1 LINNLNR
8 LSKPYLIQNGIIY
21 FKKHYFY
28 FFFFELSKCSCSA
41 NGDMLP
47 FYILFKGKH
56 LWDTWLNNGPEGC
69 AYNVSESGWM
79 ESEQFLEWFNTV
91 FVRHCNKIE
100 GPKLLIMD
108 NHGSHISLDIID
120 KAREHNIHILAL
132 PAHSSHL
139 TQPLDVGVFKHV
151 KSAWKEVVEV
161 FFRESGF
168 KNVEKNV
175 FASLFA
181 KIKFSG
187 KAFLRR
193 HVVAG
198 FEQTGIFPFNREAID
213 SNKLKPS
220 CAFSFD
226 SAQSNDENVP
236 VAIQSKRSNG
246 GSKAAHS
253 SLSQGPTRVAH
264 GGGSKAAHSSLS
276 QGPTRVAH
284 GGGSKAAHSN
294 SLEDL
299 LLELEKD
306 EEAMDSEDSF
316 TSDSS
321 TDVSLME
328 LGEGDDSLMEELKSK
343 KLESNVV
350 FKFCS

>member
-1 LINNLNR
+1 
-8 LSKPYLIQNGIIY
+8 
-21 FKKHYFY
+21 
-28 FFFFELSKCSCSA
+28 
-41 NGDMLP
+41 MLP
-47 FYILFKGKH
+47 FYKLFKGKH

-91 FVRHCNKIE
+91 FVMHCNKID

-181 KIKFSG
+181 KIKSSG

-213 SNKLKPS
+213 SSKLKPS

-226 SAQSNDENVP
+226 SAQSNDENGVP
-236 VAIQSKRSNG
+236 VAIQSKRSDG

-264 GGGSKAAHSSLS
+264 GGS
-276 QGPTRVAH
+276 
-284 GGGSKAAHSN
+284 SKAAHSN

-343 KLESNVV
+343 
-350 FKFCS
+350 